1 MASAQC
7 EQPRFGL
14 RNLTPEETTI
24 AFLGMAHMLKQSFM
38 RLDPSVDLMSFK
50 LELIHEVKGA
60 VMTGSDIRDEI
71 AAIDTIIDLVE
82 MAYATAR
89 RAKASNRGQ
98 TVQRR
103 SC

>member
-1 MASAQC
+1 MASVQC
-7 EQPRFGL
+7 EQTRFRL
-14 RNLTPEETTI
+14 RNLTPDETTI

-38 RLDPSVDLMSFK
+38 RLNPRVDLLSFK

-60 VMTGSDIRDEI
+60 VMTGSNIQDEI

-82 MAYATAR
+82 MAHAAATN
-89 RAKASNRGQ
+89 AKASNRGQ